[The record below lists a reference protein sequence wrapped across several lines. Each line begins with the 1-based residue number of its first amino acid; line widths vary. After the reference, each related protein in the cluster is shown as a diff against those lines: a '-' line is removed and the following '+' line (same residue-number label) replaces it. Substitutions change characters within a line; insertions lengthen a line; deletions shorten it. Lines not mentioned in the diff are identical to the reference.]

1 MTFNPFLIAPARTFL
16 SVLFISILITAC
28 SVDEQ
33 NPETDVLLTAEG
45 NIVLSVKGLHC
56 EACVVSATNVL
67 EKINGIAE
75 VQVSL
80 EEETAIIRPVS
91 DSIPDFPE
99 IQEALRKIGYEVELI
114 EL

>member
-1 MTFNPFLIAPARTFL
+1 M